1 MNWENL
7 YPLIVTTIVGGVVG
21 FLVSWG
27 MVTLQKKAE
36 GKVQESKEEKE
47 VKELEFQAMKEAC
60 KEMLRKSLK
69 EDLDFFK
76 KQGYCPIEDKADIER
91 TYTIYNKGLKGNGR
105 GTKYYEGIMAL
116 PDFLEHKEEN

>member
-36 GKVQESKEEKE
+36 GKVQGTKEEKE
-47 VKELEFQAMKEAC
+47 TKELEFQAMKEAC

-76 KQGYCPIEDKADIER
+76 KQGYCTIEDKADIEK
-91 TYTIYNKGLKGNGR
+91 TYTIYNKGNIKCLICVTMVIIR
-105 GTKYYEGIMAL
+105 R
-116 PDFLEHKEEN
+116 

>member
-36 GKVQESKEEKE
+36 GKVQGTKEEK
-47 VKELEFQAMKEAC
+47 
-60 KEMLRKSLK
+60 
-69 EDLDFFK
+69 DLCTS
-76 KQGYCPIEDKADIER
+76 Q
-91 TYTIYNKGLKGNGR
+91 R
-105 GTKYYEGIMAL
+105 G
-116 PDFLEHKEEN
+116 